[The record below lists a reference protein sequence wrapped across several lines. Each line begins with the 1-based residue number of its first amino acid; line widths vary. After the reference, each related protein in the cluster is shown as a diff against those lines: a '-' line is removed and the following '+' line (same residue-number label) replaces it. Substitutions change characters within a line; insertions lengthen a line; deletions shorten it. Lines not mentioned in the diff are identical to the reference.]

1 MKDTQHN
8 TTELSV
14 GQQLTLLSQR
24 PERKE
29 PDLAYLASLPNF
41 RRVLRYSVS
50 LADLESKQVYDPLGK
65 DKATWSRYESGDAPF
80 PAELI
85 LPLRAIT
92 NNDAP
97 LFWLNYQAG
106 FDLTTLRPR
115 ESDTERQLREA
126 REEAAEL
133 RRTLKYVLEAR
144 K

>member
-1 MKDTQHN
+1 MKDTQHK
-8 TTELSV
+8 TTGLRVSE
-14 GQQLTLLSQR
+14 QLTLLSHR

-29 PDLAYLASLPNF
+29 PDLAYLATLPSF
-41 RRVLRYSVS
+41 RRALRYSVS
-50 LADLESKQVYDPLGK
+50 LADLESKQVYDPLDK

-85 LPLRAIT
+85 LPLQAIT

-97 LFWLNYQAG
+97 LLWLNYQAG

-126 REEAAEL
+126 REENANL
-133 RRTLKYVLEAR
+133 RRTLKFVMEA
-144 K
+144 KK

>member
-1 MKDTQHN
+1 MKDTQHKS
-8 TTELSV
+8 TELSV

-97 LFWLNYQAG
+97 LLWLNYQAG

-133 RRTLKYVLEAR
+133 RRTLKHVLEAR

>member
-29 PDLAYLASLPNF
+29 PDLAYLASLPTF

-85 LPLRAIT
+85 LPLRGIT

-133 RRTLKYVLEAR
+133 RRTLKHVLEAR